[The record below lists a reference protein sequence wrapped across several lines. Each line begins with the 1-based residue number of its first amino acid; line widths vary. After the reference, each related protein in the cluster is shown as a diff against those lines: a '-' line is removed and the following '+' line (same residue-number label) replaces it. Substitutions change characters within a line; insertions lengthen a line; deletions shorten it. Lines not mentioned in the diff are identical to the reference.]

1 MSPGERMVWA
11 AEFAL
16 ARREVSASVSASR
29 ARLLAATKAH
39 IAVQELGL
47 AHQEQEDAG
56 PELAVTADL
65 REMVTGSRQVP
76 ALTGAATDLAYR
88 DEGL

>member
-1 MSPGERMVWA
+1 MSPGEKMVWA

-16 ARREVSASVSASR
+16 ARRGISARVPADRS
-29 ARLLAATKAH
+29 RLLAATKAH

-47 AHQEQEDAG
+47 AHQEQEEAG
-56 PELAVTADL
+56 PELAVTVDL

-76 ALTGAATDLAYR
+76 QEEA
-88 DEGL
+88 